1 MYFILGQHFPERVPC
16 NSSFICSSKN
26 KSGKK
31 TTYWM
36 GKKYLQMI
44 WPIRDWY
51 PTYISSSY
59 NSTARKHI
67 TQLKSEWKNWIDI
80 FQTGNADGPQA
91 SEKMINMANH
101 KGNASKPQWDVPSHV
116 SEWLS
121 SERTQIKNVG
131 EHVKKREPVCTV
143 CENIKWYSHCG
154 KQYGGFLKNLKE
166 NYHSTQQFHPW
177 VYMWKKQKQ

>member
-1 MYFILGQHFPERVPC
+1 MSSLFSSMYFILGQHFPERVPC

-101 KGNASKPQWDVPSHV
+101 KGNANQNH
-116 SEWLS
+116 SEMS
-121 SERTQIKNVG
+121 PHMCQNG
-131 EHVKKREPVCTV
+131 CHQKKH
-143 CENIKWYSHCG
+143 K
-154 KQYGGFLKNLKE
+154 
-166 NYHSTQQFHPW
+166 
-177 VYMWKKQKQ
+177 